1 VRQATRTSPTVVW
14 ALLVALTALSWLFGR
29 GDGLSPAG
37 QQAASVLVL
46 VVALLKARLVGVH
59 FMALRN
65 APAALMAVFH
75 IWCLAVCI
83 TTVALYL
90 MP

>member
-1 VRQATRTSPTVVW
+1 MRQATRTSPTVVW
-14 ALLVALTALSWLFGR
+14 ALLVTLTALSWRLGR
-29 GDGLSPAG
+29 GDGLSSSG

-65 APAALMAVFH
+65 APAALEALFQ
-75 IWCLAVCI
+75 IWCLAVCVI
-83 TTVALYL
+83 TVALFL
-90 MP
+90 TA